1 MDALLAFVGLL
12 AVLHVLYS
20 TWTARRLDRL
30 HARVDAATA
39 ALDRQLRYR
48 AEAALAFAP
57 AVDGSAGR
65 DLAAAA
71 TAALEVSGLGH
82 DREAAESALSRTLQS
97 VHGDVANDGAND
109 AHRALADVMT
119 RAVFARRFH
128 NDAVRDALTVRR
140 RRIVRWFRL
149 AGTARLP
156 SFFEMDEATPD
167 RRTIEV

>member
-1 MDALLAFVGLL
+1 VDLLLAVVGLL

-30 HARVDAATA
+30 HARVDAARA

-48 AEAALAFAP
+48 AEAAVSFAP
-57 AVDGSAGR
+57 AARS
-65 DLAAAA
+65 AAARELA
-71 TAALEVSGLGH
+71 TAGTEALAVSGLGH
-82 DREAAESALSRTLQS
+82 DREAAESALSRALQA
-97 VHGDVANDGAND
+97 VGDEVDT
-109 AHRALADVMT
+109 ALADVMMRT
-119 RAVFARRFH
+119 VFARRFH

-140 RRIVRWFRL
+140 RRIVRWFHL

-156 SFFEMDEATPD
+156 AFFEMDEATPQ

>member
-30 HARVDAATA
+30 HARVDAAVA

-57 AVDGSAGR
+57 AAGGSGGR
-65 DLAAAA
+65 ELT
-71 TAALEVSGLGH
+71 TAAEAALAVTGLGH
-82 DREAAESALSRTLQS
+82 DREAAESALSRALQA
-97 VHGDVANDGAND
+97 VAGEVAQD
-109 AHRALADVMT
+109 ADSTLADVMT

-128 NDAVRDALTVRR
+128 NDAVRDALEVRS
-140 RRIVRWFRL
+140 RRIVRWFHL

>member
-1 MDALLAFVGLL
+1 MDVLLAFVGLL

-39 ALDRQLRYR
+39 ALDRQLHYR
-48 AEAALAFAP
+48 AQAALAFAP
-57 AVDGSAGR
+57 AVPGSTGR
-65 DLAAAA
+65 DLTTAA
-71 TAALEVSGLGH
+71 TAALGVVGLGH
-82 DREAAESALSRTLQS
+82 DREAAESALSRALQAVGS
-97 VHGDVANDGAND
+97 DVDG
-109 AHRALADVMT
+109 ALADVMMRT
-119 RAVFARRFH
+119 VFARRFH
-128 NDAVRDALTVRR
+128 NDAVRDALTVRK
-140 RRIVRWFRL
+140 RRIVRWFHL

>member
-1 MDALLAFVGLL
+1 VDALLAFVGLL

-39 ALDRQLRYR
+39 ALDRQLRNR

-57 AVDGSAGR
+57 AVGGPAGR
-65 DLAAAA
+65 DLTAAAS
-71 TAALEVSGLGH
+71 AALEVAGLGH
-82 DREAAESALSRTLQS
+82 DREAAESALSRALQS
-97 VHGDVANDGAND
+97 VHGDVANEADS
-109 AHRALADVMT
+109 ALADVMT
-119 RAVFARRFH
+119 RTVFARRFH

-156 SFFEMDEATPD
+156 SFFEMDEATPE

>member
-1 MDALLAFVGLL
+1 VDALLAFVGLL

-20 TWTARRLDRL
+20 SWTARRLDRL

-48 AEAALAFAP
+48 AEAALAFASSAQGP
-57 AVDGSAGR
+57 AGR
-65 DLAAAA
+65 ALSVAAAA
-71 TAALEVSGLGH
+71 ALEAAGLGH
-82 DREAAESALSRTLQS
+82 DREAAESALSRALQA
-97 VHGDVANDGAND
+97 VAGDVDD
-109 AHRALADVMT
+109 SLADVMT
-119 RAVFARRFH
+119 RTVFARRFH

-156 SFFEMDEATPD
+156 SFFEMDEATPE
-167 RRTIEV
+167 RRTIAV

>member
-1 MDALLAFVGLL
+1 MDALLACIGLL

-48 AEAALAFAP
+48 AEAAIAFAQTSVTL
-57 AVDGSAGR
+57 AARGSASR
-65 DLAAAA
+65 DLTASA
-71 TAALEVSGLGH
+71 TAALAIGGLGH
-82 DREAAESALSRTLQS
+82 DREAAESGLSKRLQAVRS
-97 VHGDVANDGAND
+97 DVDTS
-109 AHRALADVMT
+109 LADVMMRT
-119 RAVFARRFH
+119 VFARRFH
-128 NDAVRDALTVRR
+128 NDAVRDALTVRK
-140 RRIVRWFRL
+140 RRIVRWFHL

>member
-1 MDALLAFVGLL
+1 MDVLLAFVGLL
-12 AVLHVLYS
+12 AVLHVLYA

-48 AEAALAFAP
+48 AQAALAFAP
-57 AVDGSAGR
+57 TVSSDVDG
-65 DLAAAA
+65 
-71 TAALEVSGLGH
+71 T
-82 DREAAESALSRTLQS
+82 
-97 VHGDVANDGAND
+97 
-109 AHRALADVMT
+109 LADVMMRT
-119 RAVFARRFH
+119 VYARRFH
-128 NDAVRDALTVRR
+128 NDAVRDALTVRK
-140 RRIVRWFRL
+140 RRIVRWFHL

>member
-1 MDALLAFVGLL
+1 MDLLLAAVGLL

-39 ALDRQLRYR
+39 ALDRQLRHR
-48 AEAALAFAP
+48 AEATLAFVATAP
-57 AVDGSAGR
+57 VEASRELSD
-65 DLAAAA
+65 AA
-71 TAALEVSGLGH
+71 TAALAVPGLGH
-82 DREAAESALSRTLQS
+82 DREAAESALSRALQAAGAQPGS
-97 VHGDVANDGAND
+97 DLDGS
-109 AHRALADVMT
+109 LADVMVRT
-119 RAVFARRFH
+119 VFARRFH

-140 RRIVRWFRL
+140 RRIVRWFHL

-156 SFFEMDEATPD
+156 SYFEMDEATPQ

>member
-1 MDALLAFVGLL
+1 VDALLAIVGVL

-30 HARVDAATA
+30 HARVDAATV

-57 AVDGSAGR
+57 GLPGSTGR
-65 DLAAAA
+65 DLTSAA
-71 TAALEVSGLGH
+71 TAALAVVGLGH
-82 DREAAESALSRTLQS
+82 DREAAESALSKALQAVGS
-97 VHGDVANDGAND
+97 DIDG
-109 AHRALADVMT
+109 ALADVMT
-119 RAVFARRFH
+119 RTVFARRFH
-128 NDAVRDALTVRR
+128 NDAVRDALTVRK
-140 RRIVRWFRL
+140 RRIVRWFHL

>member
-1 MDALLAFVGLL
+1 MDVLIACIGLL

-20 TWTARRLDRL
+20 LWTARRLDRL

-39 ALDRQLRYR
+39 ALDRQLRHR
-48 AEAALAFAP
+48 AEAALAAGGGRG
-57 AVDGSAGR
+57 AAGR
-65 DLAAAA
+65 DLTEAA
-71 TAALEVSGLGH
+71 TAALATSGLGH
-82 DREAAESALSRTLQS
+82 DREAVESALSRVLQS
-97 VHGDVANDGAND
+97 SADVDG
-109 AHRALADVMT
+109 ALADAMT

-140 RRIVRWFRL
+140 RRIVRWFHL

-156 SFFEMDEATPD
+156 SFFEMDEAVPD

>member
-1 MDALLAFVGLL
+1 MDALLACVGLL

-57 AVDGSAGR
+57 TAAGSAGR
-65 DLAAAA
+65 DLTAAA
-71 TAALEVSGLGH
+71 TAALEVAGLGH
-82 DREAAESALSRTLQS
+82 DREAAESALSRALQS

-109 AHRALADVMT
+109 APNEGHSALADVMT

-156 SFFEMDEATPD
+156 SFFEMD
-167 RRTIEV
+167 